1 MSRLHCAL
9 NTNNFKASVDFY
21 TKLFGQHPAKL
32 EDGYAKFSCDGP
44 SVNLTLNQVSVPI
57 HQNAINHLGI
67 EVEDAKAVM
76 VAKERLEQLGLSTKL
91 EEDADCFYAIQD
103 KVWVTGLMVIAGNFS
118 LSKMKVVL
126 ETSNQRNVVQQI
138 NEQQD
143 FLLDSANS
151 LLEWDEFIGI
161 KKVQK
166 LLNLSLL
173 VYIIGD

>member
-1 MSRLHCAL
+1 M
-9 NTNNFKASVDFY
+9 
-21 TKLFGQHPAKL
+21 
-32 EDGYAKFSCDGP
+32 
-44 SVNLTLNQVSVPI
+44 
-57 HQNAINHLGI
+57 GI

-76 VAKERLEQLGLSTKL
+76 VAKERLEQLGLATKL

-118 LSKMKVVL
+118 LSKMNVVL

-161 KKVQK
+161 KKVQN

>member
-21 TKLFGQHPAKL
+21 TKLFGQHPAQL
-32 EDGYAKFSCDGP
+32 EGGYAKFSCDGP

-76 VAKERLEQLGLSTKL
+76 AAKERPEQLGLATKL

-103 KVWVTGLMVIAGNFS
+103 KVWVTGPNGHSREFFFVKDEGSIG
-118 LSKMKVVL
+118 
-126 ETSNQRNVVQQI
+126 
-138 NEQQD
+138 NEQSEECCPTD
-143 FLLDSANS
+143 
-151 LLEWDEFIGI
+151 
-161 KKVQK
+161 
-166 LLNLSLL
+166 
-173 VYIIGD
+173 